1 MVKSILLYEKHIM
14 QVIYTNSQEQEQLL
28 GEVIMQTFY
37 PALFPYLLNNLKYQL
52 NEKSK
57 P

>member
-1 MVKSILLYEKHIM
+1 M

-37 PALFPYLLNNLKYQL
+37 PALFQYLLDNLKYQL